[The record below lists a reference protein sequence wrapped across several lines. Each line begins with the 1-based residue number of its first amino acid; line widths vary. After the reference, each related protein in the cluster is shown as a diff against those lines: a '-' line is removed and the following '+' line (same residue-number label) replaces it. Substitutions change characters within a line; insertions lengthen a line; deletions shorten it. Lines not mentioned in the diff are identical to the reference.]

1 MSFATL
7 ALAGQHHTV
16 EAAMQASPHGFG
28 VMPVKGRRVSSR
40 IAKLLAVAWSL
51 RQMTTEREALASRNE
66 ARQECLRPLRQSK
79 AAHASLEFALGLMTV
94 LGAAAHARSRSDEN
108 MLTLASSG

>member
-28 VMPVKGRRVSSR
+28 VVPVKGRRVSNR
-40 IAKLLAVAWSL
+40 VAKLLAVA
-51 RQMTTEREALASRNE
+51 
-66 ARQECLRPLRQSK
+66 
-79 AAHASLEFALGLMTV
+79 
-94 LGAAAHARSRSDEN
+94 
-108 MLTLASSG
+108 